1 MDLRKNGIQVC
12 QSPVTLG
19 RFLLS
24 IPHQGQSHQTRFF
37 LKPSLVC
44 LGSVGEKRVETL
56 KTLAFWRGAW
66 RETHLFNRESRLGQM
81 QTTSLVLVQ
90 PRLTLARQEPSID
103 VRAWRAWRRKAIY
116 ALSYPLFSCAYN
128 RLSFPFSFNQW
139 LMLNH
144 KKHTWWWRL
153 KDQGKIR
160 DRACV
165 VSPAK

>member
-1 MDLRKNGIQVC
+1 MTRWIYAKMVFKC
-12 QSPVTLG
+12 AS
-19 RFLLS
+19 LLLPWEDS
-24 IPHQGQSHQTRFF
+24 FYQYHIKDKAIRPIF

-44 LGSVGEKRVETL
+44 LGSVREKRVETL

-128 RLSFPFSFNQW
+128 RPSFPFSFNQ
-139 LMLNH
+139 
-144 KKHTWWWRL
+144 
-153 KDQGKIR
+153 
-160 DRACV
+160 
-165 VSPAK
+165 